1 MKHVKHVK
9 YILPADWYVKQIPNY
24 SAFGRRTTLRIN
36 PDKILD
42 LHWSLADTY
51 HTTNIG
57 QIDSN
62 ATLISTNY
70 INVDTLS
77 YAKGDRYRE
86 WCGTAL
92 NTNVTVLQSNR
103 ETIVCHVICNGEDN
117 HEK

>member
-1 MKHVKHVK
+1 MKHVKHVN
-9 YILPADWYVKQIPNY
+9 YILPADQYIKQIPDY
-24 SAFGRRTTLRIN
+24 SFFGRRTTLRIN

-70 INVDTLS
+70 MDVDTLS
-77 YAKGDRYRE
+77 YAKGDRYKE

-92 NTNVTVLQSNR
+92 NANVTVLQSNR
-103 ETIVCHVICNGEDN
+103 EPIVCHTIY
-117 HEK
+117 KW

>member
-9 YILPADWYVKQIPNY
+9 YILPADQYIKQIPEY

-77 YAKGDRYRE
+77 YAGGDRHME
-86 WCGTAL
+86 SGVEQL
-92 NTNVTVLQSNR
+92 
-103 ETIVCHVICNGEDN
+103 
-117 HEK
+117 